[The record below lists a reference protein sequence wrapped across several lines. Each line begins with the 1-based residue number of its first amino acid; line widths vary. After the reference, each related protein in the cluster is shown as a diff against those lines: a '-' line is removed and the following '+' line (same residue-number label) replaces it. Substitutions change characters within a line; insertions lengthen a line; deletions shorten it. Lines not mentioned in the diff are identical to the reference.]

1 MNNENWIRAA
11 MIWISNMANPNEGM
25 TNPLDDDKLK
35 SIANLLASL
44 NVELDEVVIYNE
56 GHKLN
61 IQDKPIRKIID
72 TFKKASKK
80 KFKTYGKFPE
90 DFLKSRLE
98 GIV

>member
-44 NVELDEVVIYNE
+44 NVELDEV
-56 GHKLN
+56 
-61 IQDKPIRKIID
+61 
-72 TFKKASKK
+72 
-80 KFKTYGKFPE
+80 
-90 DFLKSRLE
+90 
-98 GIV
+98 